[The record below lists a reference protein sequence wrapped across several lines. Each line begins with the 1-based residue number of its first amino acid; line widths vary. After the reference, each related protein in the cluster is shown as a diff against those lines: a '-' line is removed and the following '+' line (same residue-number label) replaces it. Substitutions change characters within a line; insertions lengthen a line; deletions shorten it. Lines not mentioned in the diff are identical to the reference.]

1 MATILNFTPKDAAK
15 DPNHVLEAAKGEYD
29 ELMILGFNK
38 EGHFDVRG
46 NIGLTPERGMWL
58 CQLFIHKLMNGDYAS
73 N

>member
-1 MATILNFTPKDAAK
+1 MAKILNFTPKDAAK
-15 DPNHVLEAAKGEYD
+15 DPDYVLEAAKGNYENI
-29 ELMILGFNK
+29 MVLGFNN

-46 NIGLTPERGMWL
+46 NVGLTQEHALWL